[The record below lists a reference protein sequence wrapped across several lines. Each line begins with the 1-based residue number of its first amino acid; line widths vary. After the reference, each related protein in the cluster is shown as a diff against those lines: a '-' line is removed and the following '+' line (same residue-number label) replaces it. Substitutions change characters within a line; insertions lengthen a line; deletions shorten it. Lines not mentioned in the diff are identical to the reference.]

1 MDAFYASIELRDH
14 PEYAGK
20 PLVVGRPESRGVVSA
35 ASYEARKYGI
45 HSAMS
50 SVKARKLCPDVIFIP
65 GRMEVYKEVSN
76 KYTLYSEN
84 IPILYNRYLWMK
96 HFSMLQKTKK
106 ISNWRQI

>member
-45 HSAMS
+45 FSHVVCQSPET
-50 SVKARKLCPDVIFIP
+50 LP
-65 GRMEVYKEVSN
+65 GC
-76 KYTLYSEN
+76 N
-84 IPILYNRYLWMK
+84 IHTGTNGGI
-96 HFSMLQKTKK
+96 
-106 ISNWRQI
+106 